1 MFSFSNISIVSRRN
15 AITHLVLSYD
25 KAKYSFNI
33 NASRVPDNDYE
44 AEPLISLLISF
55 KLW

>member
-55 KLW
+55 KL